1 MHIMKNPLSQFHSES
16 STRLPAPMKINN
28 HSLTQ
33 NTGFKLRFLPLF
45 QFLAVATL
53 VAVLASTSARAAST
67 WAGAS
72 GNWTDTGSP
81 GWNGTGVPGIGT
93 TAELG
98 SSVTK
103 TVTLNVSGTTGSLN
117 YGGSGNTITTM
128 TLTSGLTFD
137 NSGSPSTIS
146 NTNTNAG
153 TSNRLSI
160 AGGSITLAN
169 DLLISN
175 SGNSTNTSGAITFSS
190 TAPILGS
197 GNMTISNVSNTFAAG
212 AITMAGANTFT
223 GTVLI
228 QKGLLGFSYSSGTSF
243 GNSTNTITLGS
254 SGNGDA
260 TLVNTS
266 SANTI
271 SNNVTI
277 ASGAGILTLGSTS
290 AAASSNTTFSGTLV
304 LNGSVVLTSS
314 KGAGA
319 DVRYT
324 NVISGAGGVTTKGT
338 GETQFGNASSSITNT
353 YAGNTTLT
361 ETSSLVL
368 SDNAKMTF
376 YIGTTGVNNK
386 ITATGG
392 NNNTLTLDGDFV
404 FDLTGAGTT
413 VGNSWSIVDVS
424 LVNES
429 FTSSFTVSG
438 FTADG
443 GGILWTKDIN
453 GTNYYRFSEATGAL
467 SVVPEPATWGLLAF
481 SLTTVLV
488 LRRRRS

>member
-1 MHIMKNPLSQFHSES
+1 MHIMKNPFSLFHSEP
-16 STRLPAPMKINN
+16 STRLSAPMKINN
-28 HSLTQ
+28 PTLTQ
-33 NTGFKLRFLPLF
+33 NSGAKRRFLLLF
-45 QFLAVATL
+45 QFLAVAAL

-93 TAELG
+93 TTELG

-103 TVTLNVSGTTGSLN
+103 TVTLNVAGTTGSLN
-117 YGGSGNTITTM
+117 YGGAGNTITTL

-137 NSGSPSTIS
+137 NSGSPSTVS

-153 TSNRLSI
+153 ASNRLSI

-169 DLLISN
+169 DILISN

-190 TAPILGS
+190 TAPIVGN

-243 GNSTNTITLGS
+243 GNSANAVTVGQSGQGAASFINTSSTNSISNSITIASGSGGALTLGS
-254 SGNGDA
+254 S
-260 TLVNTS
+260 
-266 SANTI
+266 
-271 SNNVTI
+271 
-277 ASGAGILTLGSTS
+277 SGA
-290 AAASSNTTFSGTLV
+290 ASNTTFSGTIL
-304 LNGSVVLTSS
+304 LNGSVDLTSS

-338 GETQFGNASSSITNT
+338 GETQFGNASTSITNT
-353 YAGNTTLT
+353 YSGNTTLT

-376 YIGTTGVNNK
+376 YIGATGVNNK
-386 ITATGG
+386 IAGTAGQI
-392 NNNTLTLDGDFV
+392 LTLDGDFV
-404 FDLTGAGTT
+404 FDLSIAGTT
-413 VGNSWSIVDVS
+413 PGNSWTIVDVGTMTETFS
-424 LVNES
+424 G
-429 FTSSFTVSG
+429 TFTVAG
-438 FTADG
+438 FVDAG
-443 GGILWTKDIN
+443 SNLWTKDIN